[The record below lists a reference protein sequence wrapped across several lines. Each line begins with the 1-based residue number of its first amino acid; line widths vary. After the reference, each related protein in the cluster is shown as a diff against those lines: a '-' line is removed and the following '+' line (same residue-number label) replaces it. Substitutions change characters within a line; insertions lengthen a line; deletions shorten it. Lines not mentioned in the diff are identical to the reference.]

1 MAALAPS
8 SPRPRLGAFG
18 RPGPAGRRPGPA
30 AGPLRRHRAHQHR
43 GLLRALLAPA
53 RPDLGSARQPGRA
66 GGHRPGQH
74 RRQPAAHLRSPRA
87 PDAGPRPHR
96 WAGGHGGGPGHH
108 HRRPGRPARR
118 LARRRPAGR
127 AGGAGRQQP
136 RRHRGAVPA
145 PPGLDR
151 PSTPAGPAPTSP
163 PHGGGLAM
171 RRSILAAVVL
181 SVLVAL
187 AGGAYLY
194 FFSGLRTTPKP
205 LSMATPTPASSGS
218 ANATV
223 VGDTSLMGR
232 WKVGTGSQVGYRVRE
247 QFVGQTSP
255 HEAVA
260 RTSSVSGG
268 LTVQPGADGLE
279 ATGIALTADL
289 TGLHSVDQVAGF
301 NVSQRDF
308 VVSRTLSVSQYPTA
322 TFRADQIPLPSNLAG
337 GSTVTL
343 TIPGELTIHGV
354 ARNITV
360 TSQVRVNGDR
370 AEATGSATI
379 DMRDFGISP
388 PQVPITTVQPQVTVE
403 FQLELVRS

>member
-1 MAALAPS
+1 
-8 SPRPRLGAFG
+8 
-18 RPGPAGRRPGPA
+18 
-30 AGPLRRHRAHQHR
+30 
-43 GLLRALLAPA
+43 
-53 RPDLGSARQPGRA
+53 
-66 GGHRPGQH
+66 
-74 RRQPAAHLRSPRA
+74 
-87 PDAGPRPHR
+87 
-96 WAGGHGGGPGHH
+96 
-108 HRRPGRPARR
+108 
-118 LARRRPAGR
+118 
-127 AGGAGRQQP
+127 
-136 RRHRGAVPA
+136 
-145 PPGLDR
+145 
-151 PSTPAGPAPTSP
+151 
-163 PHGGGLAM
+163 M

-223 VGDTSLMGR
+223 VGDTSLVGR